1 MLFSA
6 PTHRVVSLLMS
17 FVLAPLS
24 VLGLGAPL
32 CLWMDEP
39 WPARVGVAFLV
50 HSALLAG
57 GNVYLVARRSATG
70 LGAGVYPATLSLT
83 LIPACLLLGPRTVLE
98 HGQGWTLAWC
108 VFVLPTVI
116 ALDFLG
122 QAMLGQWL
130 WSVWRE
136 HGPSAGMSDQD
147 QP

>member
-1 MLFSA
+1 MLFAAS
-6 PTHRVVSLLMS
+6 THRIVSLLMT
-17 FVLAPLS
+17 FLLTPLS

-39 WPARVGVAFLV
+39 WPARVGGVMMVL
-50 HSALLAG
+50 ALLLAA
-57 GNVYLVARRSATG
+57 GNVYLASRRAATG
-70 LGAGVYPATLSLT
+70 MGAGVYPATLSLT
-83 LIPACLLLGPRTVLE
+83 LIPACLLLGPRTVVE
-98 HGQGWTLAWC
+98 HGQGWMLAWC
-108 VFVLPTVI
+108 VFVVPTVI

-136 HGPSAGMSDQD
+136 LGLGQGTHDQD